1 MTETFLR
8 TIGIRKS
15 FPGVQALNNVSIEVF
30 PGEVLSIVGINGA
43 GKTTFMNVLGGI
55 VQADKGEIYIEGK
68 LVEINNPLDAEKYG
82 IAFVHQEMSLFP
94 YMSIIDNMCISS
106 FPNRIGFIDY
116 KLAKERCEST
126 LKRVGC
132 NFNPRTKIQDL
143 SPGNQQIVEIARAL
157 LGEHRRLIIFDE
169 PTSSLSIREKTRLFE
184 VITSLKKEG
193 ISIIFI
199 THLLHEI
206 FEVCDRL
213 IAFRNGEVVGGGMIK
228 NITYKNVISLM
239 IGEKETDSFFGHRTL
254 KVVGDPA
261 LEVESLSCRGV
272 LDNINFTLHKGEV
285 LGIWGLLGSGRTEL
299 ARALVGLDPIDKGR
313 IKINQNGTIKA
324 IRHRDAKKWIG
335 IITEN
340 RRKDGLLLPMSA
352 KTNISLAS
360 LRKLISRVWPLI
372 DTKLETE
379 LSKKLVNRLDI
390 KITSIEQQVA
400 TLSGGNQQKVILAR
414 WLLSNPL
421 IYIMDEPTRGLSV
434 EAKSEVDRI
443 IGELADS
450 GAAILVI
457 SSDIDELMNVSGRYL
472 VMRRGRIV
480 AEFQAEASKS
490 DLMAAAAGGSHE
502 EVC

>member
-1 MTETFLR
+1 MIEPFLR
-8 TIGIRKS
+8 TIGISKS
-15 FPGVQALNNVSIEVF
+15 FPGVQALKNVSIEAF

-55 VQADKGEIYIEGK
+55 VQPDEGEIYIEGK
-68 LVEINNPLDAEKYG
+68 LAEISNPLDAEKYG
-82 IAFVHQEMSLFP
+82 IAFVHQEMGLFP
-94 YMSIIDNMCISS
+94 TMSIVDNMYISS
-106 FPNRIGFIDY
+106 FPNRIGIIDY
-116 KLAKERCEST
+116 KTAEERCEST
-126 LKRVGC
+126 LKRLGC
-132 NFNPRTKIQDL
+132 DFHPRTKIQDL
-143 SPGNQQIVEIARAL
+143 SPGDQQMVEIARAL
-157 LGEHRRLIIFDE
+157 LGERRLIIFDE
-169 PTSSLSIREKTRLFE
+169 PTSSLSSREKTRLFE

-193 ISIIFI
+193 VIIIFI

-206 FEVCDRL
+206 FEVGDRL

-228 NITYKNVISLM
+228 NITYKDVISLM
-239 IGEKETDSFFGHRTL
+239 IGEKETGSFFGRRTL
-254 KVVGDPA
+254 KVVGDPV
-261 LEVESLSCRGV
+261 LEVESLSRRGV

-299 ARALVGLDPIDKGR
+299 ARALVSLDPIDKGR
-313 IKINQNGTIKA
+313 IKINHNGIVKT
-324 IRHRDAKKWIG
+324 IRHRDTKKWFG

-340 RRKDGLLLPMSA
+340 RRKDGLLLPVSV
-352 KTNISLAS
+352 KTNISLAG

-372 DTKLETE
+372 DAKLEIG
-379 LSKKLVNRLDI
+379 LSKKLVDRLDI
-390 KITSIEQQVA
+390 KITSLEQQVA

-414 WLLSNPL
+414 WLLSNPP

-443 IGELADS
+443 IGELAES
-450 GAAILVI
+450 GAAILNI

>member
-8 TIGIRKS
+8 TIGISKS
-15 FPGVQALNNVSIEVF
+15 FPGVQALNNVSIEFF
-30 PGEVLSIVGINGA
+30 PGEVLSIVGTNGA

-82 IAFVHQEMSLFP
+82 IAFVHQETSLFP

-126 LKRVGC
+126 LRRLGC
-132 NFNPRTKIQDL
+132 NFNPRAKIQDL
-143 SPGNQQIVEIARAL
+143 CPGDQQIVEIARAL
-157 LGEHRRLIIFDE
+157 LGEHRLIIFDE

-184 VITSLKKEG
+184 VIKSLKKEG

-206 FEVCDRL
+206 FEVADRL
-213 IAFRNGEVVGGGMIK
+213 IAFRNGEIAGGGIIE
-228 NITYKNVISLM
+228 NITYKDVISLM

-261 LEVESLSCRGV
+261 LEVESLSRRGV

-340 RRKDGLLLPMSA
+340 RRKDGLLLPMSV

-390 KITSIEQQVA
+390 KITSLERQVA
-400 TLSGGNQQKVILAR
+400 TLSGGNQQKVILAK
-414 WLLSNPL
+414 WLLRNPL

-434 EAKSEVDRI
+434 EARSEVDRI
-443 IGELADS
+443 IGELVDS
-450 GAAILVI
+450 GAAILII

-490 DLMAAAAGGSHE
+490 DLIAAAAGDSHK